1 MQVTFAG
8 GVGEY
13 GRSCFLVESEF
24 VSFLVDCGI
33 LAGDSQPYPA
43 LTRQQAAGLRYVFL
57 THSHQDHSGA
67 LEWLAKQGFQGT
79 VVATAATLSQIRQLP
94 VRCQTLETFTPSGG
108 LALRWGRSG
117 HCAGSVWYITALAG
131 RPGRQL
137 FFSGDYI
144 EQSLIYA
151 VDPVRQMVA
160 DLAVQDSA
168 YGAEPRTA
176 DQMRRDFLAAVRP
189 CVEAGRPL
197 LLPVP
202 RYGRGQEL
210 LRMLADRWP
219 AEPLYGDAHF
229 CSQVQQL
236 SRDLYWVQP
245 QARAFLQAIRVR
257 LWDGGSVPER
267 GICFLS
273 IPQLD
278 TPAALETARRF
289 TQAGGS
295 VVLTGAAAEGSGAAQ
310 LRQQGGAV
318 FARVPVHC
326 TDREMRNLQR
336 HNRFARMVAFH
347 TPAWP
352 CTRRVVQI

>member
-8 GVGEY
+8 GVGEH
-13 GRSCFLVESEF
+13 GRSCFLVETEF

-33 LAGDSQPYPA
+33 LAGADQPYPA
-43 LTRQQAAGLRYVFL
+43 LTPQQVKKLRYVFL
-57 THSHQDHSGA
+57 THSHRDHTGA
-67 LEWLAKQGFQGT
+67 LGWLAGQGFRGT
-79 VVATAATLSQIRQLP
+79 VVASGATLSQIQQLP
-94 VRCQTLETFTPSGG
+94 ARCVPLENFTPTGG
-108 LALRWGRSG
+108 LAVRWGRSG
-117 HCAGSVWYITALAG
+117 HCAGSVWYAVALAG

-144 EQSLIYA
+144 ERSLIYA
-151 VDPVRQMVA
+151 VDPVRQVVA

-189 CVEAGRPL
+189 CVESSRPL

-219 AEPLYGDAHF
+219 GMPLYGDAHF
-229 CSQVQQL
+229 CRQVQQL
-236 SRDLYWVQP
+236 ARDLYWVQP

-257 LWDGGSVPER
+257 PWDGVSVPER

-273 IPQLD
+273 APQLD

-289 TQAGGS
+289 SRDGS
-295 VVLTGAAAEGSGAAQ
+295 VVLTGAVEEGSGAGQ
-310 LRQQGGAV
+310 LRQQGRAI
-318 FARVPVHC
+318 FARIPVHC
-326 TDREMRNLQR
+326 SDRECRTLQR
-336 HNRFARMVAFH
+336 YNRFARTVTFH
-347 TPAWP
+347 TPARP
-352 CTRRVVQI
+352 CARRVVQI